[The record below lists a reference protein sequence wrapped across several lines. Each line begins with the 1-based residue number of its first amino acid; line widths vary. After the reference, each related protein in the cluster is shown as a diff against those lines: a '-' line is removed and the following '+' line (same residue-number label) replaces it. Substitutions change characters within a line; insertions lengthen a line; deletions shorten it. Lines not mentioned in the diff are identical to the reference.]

1 MAAGFI
7 ARQTYTEEA
16 STDTPAPREE
26 PIPKREFE
34 GHKDTIW
41 SFVFL
46 HDNVHIVSGSEDGTM
61 RKWNCDTGLAVGEP
75 WKGSGAR
82 GGVYAL
88 ALSPDGKRIAC
99 GRWDGGVQRWNTD
112 SGKMIG
118 AVWRGH
124 SNAVVSLS
132 WSPGGRR
139 IASGSDAGTIL
150 LRSAKNGKTDVGP
163 IKTKQDWVESLAYS
177 PLGDRIASGGRNST
191 ICIWNTQT
199 GKLVI
204 DPIKGLGWSVTSIV
218 WSLDSSKL
226 YSTSDT
232 SARVFDSTSGAL
244 LHRFEHGKHLYSVAL
259 SPSHN
264 VLACVGAQGIIQLW
278 DTESYQL
285 LHEPFRQSRHALRS
299 VLFSQNGKYLAHGGD
314 NGVLTLWMVKDIA
327 AQFSVPMPG
336 RATPRQLLP
345 VPESQSSSRLDVDD
359 TEGDDTEGDGTE
371 SDDTEGDDTEG
382 DGIDEEMRN
391 ESSDNSFQGRQPSL
405 PLVQSVPNVM
415 SPARRFW
422 TWLFSRRRKPANE
435 SISHPKRGFLAR
447 LAQKRSIHARAKD
460 STSSQ
465 TVSG

>member
-61 RKWNCDTGLAVGEP
+61 RKWNCDTGLAVGKP

-232 SARVFDSTSGAL
+232 SAR
-244 LHRFEHGKHLYSVAL
+244 
-259 SPSHN
+259 
-264 VLACVGAQGIIQLW
+264 IIQLW

-345 VPESQSSSRLDVDD
+345 VPESQSSSRLDVSTLTFDCP
-359 TEGDDTEGDGTE
+359 
-371 SDDTEGDDTEG
+371 
-382 DGIDEEMRN
+382 
-391 ESSDNSFQGRQPSL
+391 SF
-405 PLVQSVPNVM
+405 
-415 SPARRFW
+415 F
-422 TWLFSRRRKPANE
+422 T
-435 SISHPKRGFLAR
+435 H
-447 LAQKRSIHARAKD
+447 
-460 STSSQ
+460 STV
-465 TVSG
+465 TG